1 MHALYFV
8 YIWLLKKILKMRK
21 VVFIDGV
28 RTPFLK
34 SGTAYM
40 DLMSYQLGQFAIKGL
55 LDKTGVDP
63 NEIDRVVY
71 GNVIS
76 NVRTENV
83 AREAAVTAGVPVK
96 ATCNTVKQACIS
108 ANQAISNAMDYIQVG
123 RGDLIISGGTECTS
137 DTPIGYTKEMRKK
150 LFMAQKLSTPAEYLK
165 FATTLRPTDFLPDR
179 PAVQEFITGRIMGED
194 CEIMV
199 QKFGVTRE
207 AQDELAAASH
217 QNAAKALEAGYL
229 EDIIPVQLPPTF
241 NPIAK
246 DNGVRG
252 DTTVEK
258 ISKLKPAFDKYVGT
272 ITAGNASFLT
282 DGASAV
288 LLASEDKAKEL
299 GLTPKAEL
307 VDYVFTGGDL
317 YEELL
322 LGPAYSVAEVLKRND
337 LTIDDI
343 DVWEIHEA
351 FAGQVLSVLKALE
364 SDEWCKNHLDGY
376 DKAVGQIPLNKI
388 NQWGGSLAIGH
399 PFGAT
404 GGRLLT
410 MAANRLQQTGGKY
423 AILTACAAGAHG
435 TAMLIKRYEST
446 EQKVKSA
453 AKNVINKAEEKLDE
467 LKEKLK

>member
-1 MHALYFV
+1 
-8 YIWLLKKILKMRK
+8 MRK

-34 SGTAYM
+34 SGTNYM
-40 DLMSYQLGQFAIKGL
+40 DLMSYQLGQLAIKGL
-55 LDKTGVDP
+55 LDKTGIEP
-63 NEIDRVVY
+63 SEIDRVVY

-76 NVRTENV
+76 NVKTENV
-83 AREAAVTAGVPVK
+83 ARESAVTAGVPIRVP
-96 ATCNTVKQACIS
+96 ANTVKQACIS
-108 ANQAISNAMDYIQVG
+108 ANQAISNAMDFIQLG
-123 RGDLIISGGTECTS
+123 RADVIISGGTECTS
-137 DTPIGYTKEMRKK
+137 DTPIGYSKEMRKK
-150 LFMAQKLSTPAEYLK
+150 LFMAQKLSTPMEYAK
-165 FATTLRPTDFLPDR
+165 FATTLRPNDFLPDR
-179 PAVQEFITGRIMGED
+179 PAVQEFITGRTMGQD
-194 CEIMV
+194 CELMV

-207 AQDELAAASH
+207 EQDELAAASH
-217 QNAAKALEAGYL
+217 QNAGKAQEAGL
-229 EDIIPVQLPPTF
+229 LDDIISVQLPPNF
-241 NPIAK
+241 EPITK

-252 DTTVEK
+252 DTTVDK

-272 ITAGNASFLT
+272 ITAANASFLT

-288 LLASEDKAKEL
+288 LLTSEDKAKEL

-307 VDYVFTGGDL
+307 VDYTFTAGDL
-317 YEELL
+317 YDELL
-322 LGPAYSVAEVLKRND
+322 LGPAYSIAEVLKKNN

-364 SDEWCKNHLDGY
+364 NEEWCKAHVGY
-376 DKAVGQIPLNKI
+376 DKAVGSIPKNKI
-388 NQWGGSLAIGH
+388 NQWGGSLSIGH

-410 MAANRLQQTGGKY
+410 MAANRLVKGGGKY

-453 AKNVINKAEEKLDE
+453 AKSVISKAEDALEDI
-467 LKEKLK
+467 KEKLG

>member
-1 MHALYFV
+1 
-8 YIWLLKKILKMRK
+8 MRK

-34 SGTAYM
+34 SGTNYM

-55 LDKTGVDP
+55 LDRTGIDP
-63 NEIDRVVY
+63 NEIDRVIL

-83 AREAAVTAGVPVK
+83 AREASVTAVVPVK

-108 ANQAISNAMDYIQVG
+108 ANQAIANAMDSIQVG
-123 RGDLIISGGTECTS
+123 RADVIVSGGTENTS
-137 DTPIGYTKEMRKK
+137 DTPIEYTKEMRKK
-150 LFMAQKLSTPAEYLK
+150 LFAAQKLSTPMEYAK
-165 FATTLRPTDFLPDR
+165 FATTLRPSDFLPDR
-179 PAVQEFITGRIMGED
+179 PSITEFITGRTMGQD
-194 CEIMV
+194 CEILA

-207 AQDELAAASH
+207 EQDELAAASH
-217 QNAAKALEAGYL
+217 QNAGKAQEAGL
-229 EDIIPVQLPPTF
+229 LSDVISVQLPPDF
-241 NPIAK
+241 NPVVK

-258 ISKLKPAFDKYVGT
+258 IAKLKPAFDKYVGT
-272 ITAGNASFLT
+272 ITAANASFLT
-282 DGASAV
+282 DGATAV
-288 LLASEDKAKEL
+288 LLTSEDKAKEL

-307 VDYVFTGGDL
+307 VDYAFTGGDL

-322 LGPAYSVAEVLKRND
+322 LGPAYSIAEVLTKNN

-343 DVWEIHEA
+343 DVFEIHEA
-351 FAGQVLSVLKALE
+351 FAGQVLANLNALA
-364 SDEWCKNHLDGY
+364 SAEWCKKQLGLDKPIGR
-376 DKAVGQIPLNKI
+376 IPMNKL
-388 NQWGGSLAIGH
+388 NQWGGSLSIGH

-410 MAANRLQQTGGKY
+410 MAANRLQHGGGKY
-423 AILTACAAGAHG
+423 AILAACAAGAHG
-435 TAMLIKRYEST
+435 HAMLIKRYETT

-453 AKNVINKAEEKLDE
+453 AKNVIEKAEGKLED
-467 LKEKLK
+467 LKEKIK